1 MTNIGTKSQKWL
13 SSAAVFCMTLG
24 VTAGAAQAADPGLDA
39 LLDQL
44 LHSKESTTYSRLATI
59 QVPGKP
65 LAVFDISFVDSKRGL
80 YYLADR
86 SNAALDVV
94 DTRTNTVV
102 AQIGG
107 FVGVQNDP
115 ATGKPS
121 FDFSGPDGVQAVG
134 ANEVWVGDGDST
146 VKVIDI
152 DTQTTLATI
161 STALDGQ
168 TPDQAKRADEMAY
181 DPRDQI
187 LVVANNAAT
196 PPFITLIST
205 RPDDRRVLGHVVFKD
220 SMGVEASVYDPANGL
235 FYVNLTQLG
244 ADPNVGA
251 VSIVDPRQSKEIGR
265 FPITGC
271 NSAGLVLGPR
281 QQLLVGCSLTNNSQV
296 ISARDGTLLA
306 EIPQVSGSDEIWYN
320 PGDGNYYL
328 AARGNPTAAGGPSL
342 GVIDAFTNKFV
353 TNVPT
358 DISAHSVAV
367 DAKTNHIFV
376 PFSPVASD
384 PACTAGCIA
393 VYGGQEQEST
403 AERDLETFVAD
414 LVR

>member
-1 MTNIGTKSQKWL
+1 MINIGPTSQKWL
-13 SSAAVFCMTLG
+13 SSAALFCMTLSM
-24 VTAGAAQAADPGLDA
+24 TAGAAQAADPRLDA
-39 LLDQL
+39 FLDQL
-44 LHSKESTTYSRLATI
+44 LHSKESATYSRLATI

-65 LAVFDISFVDSKRGL
+65 LVAFDISFVDPKRGL

-102 AQIGG
+102 AQVGG
-107 FVGVQNDP
+107 FVGVRNDP

-121 FDFSGPDGVQAVG
+121 VDVSGPDGVQTVG

-168 TPDQAKRADEMAY
+168 TPDEAKRADEMAY
-181 DPRDQI
+181 DPRDQV

-205 RPDDRRVLGHVVFKD
+205 RPDDRRVLGHVVYGD
-220 SMGVEASVYDPANGL
+220 SAGVEASVYDPANGL

-244 ADPNVGA
+244 TDPTIGA
-251 VSIVDPRQSKEIGR
+251 VSIVDPRQFKEVGR

-271 NSAGLVLGPR
+271 NGAGLVLGPR
-281 QQLLVGCSLTNNSQV
+281 QQLLVGCSLTHNSQV

-328 AARGNPTAAGGPSL
+328 AARNNPTTAGGPSL

-353 TNVPT
+353 ANVPA
-358 DISAHSVAV
+358 DVSAHSVAA
-367 DAKTNHIFV
+367 DAKTNHVFV
-376 PFSPVASD
+376 PFSPIARD
-384 PACTAGCIA
+384 PACTAGCIV

-403 AERDLETFVAD
+403 ASRDLERFIAD
-414 LVR
+414 LVQ